1 MHLYP
6 FAAIIE
12 QLGTLCRGGDVVVVM
27 GAGDVW
33 KIGTGYLTAPV

>member
-6 FAAIIE
+6 FTAIIDH
-12 QLGTLCRGGDVVVVM
+12 LKATTRAGDTVVVM

-33 KIGTGYLTAPV
+33 KIGKGFLE